1 MQPAVRGRAAL
12 FLTLACAW
20 ICPAET
26 LRFSGHLRAGEAFEH
41 RLPRGLLF
49 CLLPGGEQ
57 SWSISIARTC
67 LDRDADFAS
76 IATPPYHGP
85 NPLQI
90 DAWHFL
96 PDARQFSNTR
106 EFRFVLNQLD
116 HARILGLLQNR
127 NQQDAGEILRLVEE
141 LGKGAGTVEITGVEI
156 VPGKDPADA
165 KFVRMRFRAAIRIPS
180 EK

>member
-1 MQPAVRGRAAL
+1 MRQTAAL
-12 FLTLACAW
+12 FLTLACGW
-20 ICPAET
+20 VCPAET
-26 LRFSGHLRAGEAFEH
+26 LRFSGHLRAGESFE
-41 RLPRGLLF
+41 RPLSRGLVF

-67 LDRDADFAS
+67 LGRDADFAS
-76 IATPPYHGP
+76 IATPPYRGP

-106 EFRFVLNQLD
+106 EFRFVLNESD
-116 HARILGLLQNR
+116 HARILGLLQDR
-127 NQQDAGEILRLVEE
+127 DQRDAGEILRLAEE
-141 LGKGAGTVEITGVEI
+141 LGKGAGTVEIIRVEI